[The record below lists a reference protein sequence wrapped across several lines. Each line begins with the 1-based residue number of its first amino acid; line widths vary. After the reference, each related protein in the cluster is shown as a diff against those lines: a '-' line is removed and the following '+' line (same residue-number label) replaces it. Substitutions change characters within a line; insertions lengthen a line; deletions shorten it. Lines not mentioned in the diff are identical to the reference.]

1 MNPDEIERFLAQTL
15 ADRKLTGSEKES
27 LADWLAK
34 RAPTDQQRGMV
45 RHVAFELARKT
56 VADPEAVA
64 VIGWLE
70 GVLKVVAPVAHEPG
84 AGTPSSPGSSGSA
97 VFFAPGDGCWQHIVA
112 RLRAARHTADLC
124 VFTITD
130 DRISGPI
137 LDTHRRGVKVRV
149 ISDAEKAHDLGSD
162 IGKFQDAGIAV
173 KLARVAAPTD
183 PGLTGHMHHKFA
195 LFDGG
200 RLLAGSYNWT
210 RGAANVNYE
219 DLIDT
224 ADPPLVATFAA
235 EFERLWAKF

>member
-15 ADRKLTGSEKES
+15 ADRKLSGSEKES

-34 RAPTDQQRGMV
+34 KAPTDQQRGMV
-45 RHVAFELARKT
+45 RHVAFELARWAL
-56 VADPEAVA
+56 ADPEAVA

-70 GVLKVVAPVAHEPG
+70 GVLKVVAPVDHPA
-84 AGTPSSPGSSGSA
+84 AGPAAAGSA
-97 VFFAPGDGCWQHIVA
+97 VFFAPGHGCWQHIVA
-112 RLRAARHTADLC
+112 RLYAARRSADLC
-124 VFTITD
+124 VFTVTD

-137 LDTHRRGVKVRV
+137 LETHRRGVKVRL
-149 ISDAEKAHDLGSD
+149 ISDAEKAGDLGSD
-162 IGKFQDAGIAV
+162 IRKFEDAGIAV

-224 ADPPLVATFAA
+224 ADPPLVAAFAA

>member
-1 MNPDEIERFLAQTL
+1 MNPDEIERLLAQTL
-15 ADRKLTGSEKES
+15 ADRKFTGSEKES

-34 RAPTDQQRGMV
+34 RNATEQQRGTV
-45 RHVAFELARKT
+45 RHAAFELARKA
-56 VADPEAVA
+56 VSDPEAAA

-70 GVLKVVAPVAHEPG
+70 GVMKVVAPIAQPAAEAAG
-84 AGTPSSPGSSGSA
+84 AESA
-97 VFFAPGDGCWQHIVA
+97 AFFAPGDGPRQHIVS
-112 RLRAARHTADLC
+112 RLRAARRSADLC
-124 VFTITD
+124 VFTVTD
-130 DRISGPI
+130 DRISGAI
-137 LDTHRRGVKVRV
+137 LDTHRRGVKLRI
-149 ISDAEKAHDLGSD
+149 ISDAEKAGDLGSD
-162 IGKFQDAGIAV
+162 MRKFEDAGIAV

-224 ADPPLVATFAA
+224 TEPRLVSAFAA
-235 EFERLWAKF
+235 EFERLWAMF